1 MMIVESK
8 TAQPIEPDEE
18 LINLQLNQSRNQST
32 LGSNGRGMQKP
43 SLYSKTFV
51 QPVEVWSRDG
61 QDPMVTCQVLN
72 ANSCPMVTY

>member
-43 SLYSKTFV
+43 FLSSRMLVQSV
-51 QPVEVWSRDG
+51 NVEPQPVEVRSRG
-61 QDPMVTCQVLN
+61 SQGPTVTC
-72 ANSCPMVTY
+72 